1 MQEYAGAGNRAS
13 SSTLLAPVQR
23 GAEQSPL
30 VRELVESQRVFQ
42 PQTWTARDAHRF
54 LCDVA
59 LCEDRGLL
67 ARIPDRG
74 KAGRPSRPTVNVTV
88 GAEKAAGLDTLLDF
102 NVALTPVGEAV
113 TEEEWARIAAADAG
127 LGLLKGKWVEGDMA
141 KLEGLLAHCKML
153 ERGRRDGGGERG
165 GARVFAGEGGRLAR
179 NARGTKSRH
188 RQRCP
193 GGRAWGGVNTSP
205 IRLICLEAGAC
216 WQAIQDVV
224 SR

>member
-1 MQEYAGAGNRAS
+1 
-13 SSTLLAPVQR
+13 
-23 GAEQSPL
+23 
-30 VRELVESQRVFQ
+30 
-42 PQTWTARDAHRF
+42 
-54 LCDVA
+54 
-59 LCEDRGLL
+59 
-67 ARIPDRG
+67 
-74 KAGRPSRPTVNVTV
+74 
-88 GAEKAAGLDTLLDF
+88 
-102 NVALTPVGEAV
+102 
-113 TEEEWARIAAADAG
+113 
-127 LGLLKGKWVEGDMA
+127 MA